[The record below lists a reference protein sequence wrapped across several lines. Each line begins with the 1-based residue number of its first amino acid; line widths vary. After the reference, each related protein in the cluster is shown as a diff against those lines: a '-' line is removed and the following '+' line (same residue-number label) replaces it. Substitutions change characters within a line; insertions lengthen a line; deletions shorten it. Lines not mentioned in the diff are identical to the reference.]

1 VGIGGPRR
9 RSDPLGG
16 GDDRRPPAP
25 AAPDPRRA
33 RGAAHAG
40 ARSVVRPERGGP
52 LRRLPRGRR
61 PARGGPATHV
71 RPRRSVRSGGRRLP
85 PIPPPPPGHTTQPRA
100 LDARST
106 CVAPGSC
113 RHACPPFPA
122 TGRLAPT
129 PPGHIAP

>member
-1 VGIGGPRR
+1 MGIGEPRR

-71 RPRRSVRSGGRRLP
+71 RPRRSVRSGGRRLRL
-85 PIPPPPPGHTTQPRA
+85 IPPPPPGPRTQRGGVE
-100 LDARST
+100 AR
-106 CVAPGSC
+106 
-113 RHACPPFPA
+113 A
-122 TGRLAPT
+122 TGAPSGAFLPACAPLPA
-129 PPGHIAP
+129 PPPPADS